1 MKNKVALLLVAFKI
15 ILTLAIVSADSIT
28 PGFHGIS
35 IGNYIENTED
45 FPDYV
50 FVSGGW
56 IGTGMCPLKFI
67 GEDGKIDSYYKFCGV
82 FVYVIPQNNF
92 NETKLQE
99 MNTKNNMGGEEVKAY
114 FDSIGGKEVIESVNT
129 YSQVPVVSSLK
140 GIKNY
145 YEISLNEVQDS
156 PTNTV
161 NVRSKIIYFYFLV
174 PIISLVI
181 IFWIIIKKK
190 RRK

>member
-1 MKNKVALLLVAFKI
+1 MKNKTILFLVAIKI
-15 ILTLAIVSADSIT
+15 ILAITIVSADVIT

-35 IGNYIENTED
+35 IGNYIENIED

-67 GEDGKIDSYYKFCGV
+67 GEDGEIDSYYKFCSV
-82 FVYVIPQNNF
+82 FVYAIPKDNF

-99 MNTKNNMGGEEVKAY
+99 MNTKDNMGGEEVKAY

-129 YSQVPVVSSLK
+129 YSEVPVVSSLK
-140 GIKNY
+140 GIKRY
-145 YEISLNEVQDS
+145 YEVSLNEVQES
-156 PTNTV
+156 PTKTV
-161 NVRSKIIYFYFLV
+161 RVRSNIVYLYFLV
-174 PIISLVI
+174 PIIALGI
-181 IFWIIIKKK
+181 IVWIIIKKK